1 MKYLYVNGCSMSD
14 GSCLIPYSDERI
26 EKFDFINDTNW
37 DIGFSERWS
46 KLLSDKLGLEEINE
60 ARHGGSNDRIVRITI
75 EWCNNN
81 QDKINDTLF
90 VIGWTAFNRFEF
102 WDNFLNRFVQ
112 VSNGEPAH
120 NDRDDKRLQEYV
132 TQYWKER
139 HNDSETKDEFL
150 RKIILLQSFFK
161 SNNLSYL
168 FLDAIGSQ
176 LDIIRKHKYNT
187 FIDKKYWWNYSKEIN
202 SFPDLASTLNSYGID
217 SEDGVGHPGI
227 EAHKELSEQLYET
240 LDT

>member
-1 MKYLYVNGCSMSD
+1 MKYLYANGCRMSD

-26 EKFDFINDTNW
+26 KRLGLKHTEW
-37 DIGFSERWS
+37 DIGFDERWS
-46 KLLSDKLGLEEINE
+46 KLLSDKLGVIEINE
-60 ARHGGSNDRIVRITI
+60 ARHGGSNNRIVRMTI

-112 VSNGEPAH
+112 VSNGEPTH

-161 SNNLSYL
+161 LNNLSYL

-176 LDIIRKHKYNT
+176 MDIIKNHKYNS
-187 FIDKKYWWNYSKEIN
+187 FIDEKYWWNYNKETN
-202 SFPDLASTLNSYGID
+202 SFAHLAKDLNSFGID
-217 SEDGVGHPGI
+217 YDSGEGHPGI
-227 EAHKELSEQLYET
+227 EAHKELSEQLYEI
-240 LDT
+240 LDA

>member
-1 MKYLYVNGCSMSD
+1 MSD
-14 GSCLIPYSDERI
+14 GSCLIEYSDERM
-26 EKFDFINDTNW
+26 ERLKLKDTEW
-37 DIGFSERWS
+37 DIGFDERWS

-60 ARHGGSNDRIVRITI
+60 ARHGGSNDRIIRMTI

-90 VIGWTAFNRFEF
+90 IIGWTSFNRFEF

-112 VSNGEPAH
+112 VSNGEPTH

-132 TQYWKER
+132 NQYWKER
-139 HNDSETKDEFL
+139 HNDLETKDNFL
-150 RKIILLQSFFK
+150 RGIILLQSFFK

-202 SFPDLASTLNSYGID
+202 SFPHLASTLNSYGID
-217 SEDGVGHPGI
+217 YEDGSGHPGI
-227 EAHKELSEQLYET
+227 EAHKELSEQLYEI
-240 LDT
+240 LDA

>member
-1 MKYLYVNGCSMSD
+1 MSD

-26 EKFDFINDTNW
+26 KRLGLKHTEW
-37 DIGFSERWS
+37 DIGFDERWS
-46 KLLSDKLGLEEINE
+46 KLLSDKLGLEEINK
-60 ARHGGSNDRIVRITI
+60 ARHGGSNDRIIRMTI

-90 VIGWTAFNRFEF
+90 VIGWTSFNRFEF

-112 VSNGEPAH
+112 VSNGEPTH

-139 HNDSETKDEFL
+139 HNDLEAKNEIL

-202 SFPDLASTLNSYGID
+202 SFPHLASTLNSYGID
-217 SEDGVGHPGI
+217 SEDGIGHPGI
-227 EAHKELSEQLYET
+227 EAHKELSEQLYLILLRT
-240 LDT
+240 II